1 MKTNHNRYLIPFSD
15 ILPDLFQGMH
25 DRIAEPQLSVQVK
38 KKKKKK
44 KKILGPYLRS
54 ERKLQRTYKLNK
66 YYMILAFNERKCIYI
81 VFASFLQCS

>member
-44 KKILGPYLRS
+44 RKILGPYLSS
-54 ERKLQRTYKLNK
+54 ER
-66 YYMILAFNERKCIYI
+66 
-81 VFASFLQCS
+81 